1 MTEKTDPR
9 MQVAPRRPYGTERHV
24 KVVQDSFTSTG
35 EMLRKVS
42 RGVWT
47 LAMAGESLLLF
58 RFLLRLLEANPNNL
72 FARLVFRLSD
82 VLMIPFEGL
91 VRNPSFD
98 GIVLDAEAVIAA
110 LVYLL
115 VTWLFVEAIWVVF
128 YGKRRKE
135 VIIEEERR

>member
-1 MTEKTDPR
+1 
-9 MQVAPRRPYGTERHV
+9 MQVAPRRPLRAERHV
-24 KVVQDSFTSTG
+24 KVVEDRFTSTG
-35 EMLRKVS
+35 EMVRKAT

-58 RFLLRLLEANPNNL
+58 RFLLRLMEANPENL
-72 FARLVFRLSD
+72 FARMVFRLSD
-82 VLMIPFEGL
+82 LLMIPFEGI

-98 GIVLDAEAVIAA
+98 GIVLDAQAVIAA

-115 VTWLFVEAIWVVF
+115 AAWLFVEAIWVVF
-128 YGKRRKE
+128 YGRRRKE